1 MPVPTRIA
9 TAGIHFNIRK
19 MYIVFFIF
27 LTSYVMISKTISD
40 NVTGLMYSSVS
51 GKENYE

>member
-1 MPVPTRIA
+1 
-9 TAGIHFNIRK
+9 

-40 NVTGLMYSSVS
+40 NVTGRSTVS
-51 GKENYE
+51 GKERL